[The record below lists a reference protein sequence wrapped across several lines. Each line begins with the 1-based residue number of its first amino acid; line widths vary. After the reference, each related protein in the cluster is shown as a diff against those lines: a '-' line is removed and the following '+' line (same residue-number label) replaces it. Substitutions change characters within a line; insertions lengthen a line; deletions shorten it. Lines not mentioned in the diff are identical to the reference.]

1 MSVELQS
8 QSEHKDHAHNGT
20 APSPISNATAAANSA
35 SAGATAGESQLQQSQ
50 AQSHAPLPHPA
61 KSAHL
66 SLLYSGNNTL
76 YCGGRFIVGPGPDAF
91 LATAL
96 VILVPGAVFIGTTS
110 VHHPAAAARRHAGR
124 WCAERGVA
132 CATTVRLD
140 RESALLRLH
149 SSNSVRRCASPLLPP
164 PRSAVSF
171 IDLIGSGWWV
181 LVVSCVLLVLTLYFL
196 TRASTSDPGIFLR
209 LPPEPTY
216 KWHAISQELNVDGR
230 NVQLRYCRQCSA
242 GQNG

>member
-8 QSEHKDHAHNGT
+8 HSEHKHHAHNGT

-35 SAGATAGESQLQQSQ
+35 SAGGAAADSQLQQSQ
-50 AQSHAPLPHPA
+50 SQAPLPHPA

-76 YCGGRFIVGPGPDAF
+76 FCGGRFIVGPGPDAF

-110 VHHPAAAARRHAGR
+110 VDHATTAAAQWHAGR

-132 CATTVRLD
+132 CTTTVRMD

-149 SSNSVRRCASPLLPP
+149 ASELCVTVCPAPAAPVHAAPSPSS
-164 PRSAVSF
+164 
-171 IDLIGSGWWV
+171 
-181 LVVSCVLLVLTLYFL
+181 T
-196 TRASTSDPGIFLR
+196 
-209 LPPEPTY
+209 
-216 KWHAISQELNVDGR
+216 
-230 NVQLRYCRQCSA
+230 
-242 GQNG
+242 